1 VHLAEYTGKGV
12 RIAVID
18 SGVHAAHPHVR
29 GVAGGVAIREDGTLH
44 EDYVDRLGHG
54 TAVTAAIREKAP
66 DAEIL
71 AIKVFWR
78 ALSTDIA
85 TLVRAIDEAAD
96 RAVSVINLSLGTSRM
111 QHRELLEGAVAR
123 ARAKGAIIVA
133 ANDDGGVR
141 WLPGC
146 LEQVVA
152 VRADWA
158 CEREAYGI
166 EFVEDRP
173 MLSTSPY
180 PRDIPGVSRERN
192 VNGVSFA
199 VANAAGFVA
208 RAMEATQ
215 LEPGRNVA
223 DIEKL
228 FLALEEGAGVQRSR
242 TSGHRVIGSS
252 GH

>member
-1 VHLAEYTGKGV
+1 VYLSEYTGQGV

-18 SGVHAAHPHVR
+18 SGVHAEHPHVR
-29 GVAGGVAIREDGTLH
+29 GVAGGIAIREDGTLH
-44 EDYVDRLGHG
+44 QDYTDRLGHG

-66 DAEIL
+66 NAEIL

-85 TLVRAIDEAAD
+85 TLVRAIDEAAG
-96 RAVSVINLSLGTSRM
+96 RGASVINLSLGTSRM
-111 QHRELLEGAVAR
+111 QHREVLEAAVAR
-123 ARAKGAIIVA
+123 TRAQGAVIVA

-146 LEQVVA
+146 LEHVVA

-158 CEREAYGI
+158 CERDTYGI

-180 PRDIPGVSRERN
+180 PRGIPGVSRERN

-208 RAMEATQ
+208 RALEATRQ
-215 LEPGRNVA
+215 GSEPHLA
-223 DIEKL
+223 DIATI
-228 FLALEEGAGVQRSR
+228 FGALGDAAGIQGARGP
-242 TSGHRVIGSS
+242 SGNRVIG
-252 GH
+252 